1 MHIRSAR
8 AVDDRKTRFFTS
20 WYDEAVASAAAA
32 VAGVGAVVG
41 FGCVTYTLFFLTL
54 LNRSGWMCECGRES
68 V

>member
-20 WYDEAVASAAAA
+20 WYDEAVAAAAA
-32 VAGVGAVVG
+32 AGVAAVVG
-41 FGCVTYTLFFLTL
+41 FGCVTYNIFFSTL